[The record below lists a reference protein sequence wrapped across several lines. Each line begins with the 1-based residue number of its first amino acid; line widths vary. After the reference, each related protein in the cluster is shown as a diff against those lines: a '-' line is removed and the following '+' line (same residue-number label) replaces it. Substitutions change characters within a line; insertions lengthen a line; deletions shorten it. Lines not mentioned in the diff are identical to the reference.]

1 METPGDMQDT
11 QQPTL
16 CVTGCG
22 FFANCGSGGMC
33 SKCFR
38 ETQAAEQAQQRAT
51 ESMVKAA
58 SAAALDSSV
67 AAAAPAAAAS
77 SQRPVPP
84 PAETTPDTA
93 MLESSSPATAAAA
106 PASSAAAAAAAAPD
120 ATPEAAAPTPA
131 AACKTPTRC
140 QQCRKKVGLTGFT
153 CKCGLLFC
161 GQHRYA
167 EAHEC
172 SFDYKTTQR
181 EKLAAANPV
190 VQAAKVER
198 I

>member
-1 METPGDMQDT
+1 MEQHNEGVEQPT

-38 ETQAAEQAQQRAT
+38 EHQQTEQATQTQVRT
-51 ESMVKAA
+51 PEVKP
-58 SAAALDSSV
+58 SIQS
-67 AAAAPAAAAS
+67 AAAAS
-77 SQRPVPP
+77 PVAVPQ
-84 PAETTPDTA
+84 PAASEPAVDIA
-93 MLESSSPATAAAA
+93 ASPSSPA
-106 PASSAAAAAAAAPD
+106 
-120 ATPEAAAPTPA
+120 EAAAPTEQP
-131 AACKTPTRC
+131 KTSTRC
-140 QQCRKKVGLTGFT
+140 MKCRKKVGLTGFK

-167 EAHEC
+167 EAHDC
-172 SFDYKTTQR
+172 GFDYKTSQR